1 MSGAA
6 SNRPGRSTAIGLAI
20 SVAASTAAAQDDP
33 PALEPRPALDFPPAS
48 AASPDL
54 LGFPV
59 HGSLSLRYL
68 LRNTSA
74 DTDQD
79 LYGFLDLDMGDPER
93 HLVTAHLLT
102 KAAWD
107 VDGDIHH
114 TGASTFDSLED
125 TYDDRLTGSV
135 YELYGE
141 YHGVESLEI
150 ARFGRQILDETPV
163 QTYLDGLRFDTAPQG
178 ERSLRFGAYA
188 GVPAHLYESSPEGDL
203 LFGAF
208 GEARPHRSNRTRL
221 DWMQVQD
228 DYLSSER
235 LNALVRLATWQQ
247 LGESLAVHGSYS
259 MLDWESR
266 DLDLRGSWMELDG
279 DTQVEVGYYQLLQ
292 TQQAEAIEFDPFFD
306 VAGEYNPFRELRAS
320 ASRGFGDHFT
330 LAAGAT
336 IRRLVDDD
344 DEGTFNHDFERWYLE
359 PSMSDWPIEGMTI
372 AVAGELWDDGEELIT
387 TVDATVDQQFTEE
400 TKGHVGTTYSL
411 YKYDFLTASERDHVR
426 TWFVGVETRATKA
439 VRLRFDYVYEIDAFD
454 HYNTF
459 RAAATWTF

>member
-1 MSGAA
+1 M
-6 SNRPGRSTAIGLAI
+6 L
-20 SVAASTAAAQDDP
+20 AASTATAQDDAPAATSP
-33 PALEPRPALDFPPAS
+33 PALEPRPALDLPAPD
-48 AASPDL
+48 ATADDL

-68 LRNTSA
+68 LRDSSH
-74 DTDQD
+74 DSDQD
-79 LYGFLDLDMGDPER
+79 LYGFLDLDMGDAER

-107 VDGDIHH
+107 VDGDIHT

-125 TYDDRLTGSV
+125 TYDDRFTGQV
-135 YELYGE
+135 FEAYGD

-150 ARFGRQILDETPV
+150 ARFGRQILGETPV
-163 QTYLDGLRFDTAPQG
+163 QTYLDGLRFDTAAKG
-178 ERSLRFGAYA
+178 ERSAKFGAYA
-188 GVPAHLYESSPEGDL
+188 GTPSHLYESSPEGDL

-208 GEARPHRSNRTRL
+208 GEARLLRSNRTRL

-228 DYLSSER
+228 DYLDSER

-247 LGESLAVHGSYS
+247 MSETVALYGSYS
-259 MLDWESR
+259 MLDWDSR
-266 DLDLRGSWMELDG
+266 DLDLRGSWTQLDG
-279 DTQVEVGYYQLLQ
+279 DTQVEVSYYQLLQ
-292 TQQAEAIEFDPFFD
+292 TQKAEAIEFDPFFEI
-306 VAGEYNPFRELRAS
+306 AGEYDPYRELRAS

-330 LAAGAT
+330 LAAGADV
-336 IRRLVDDD
+336 RRLVDDS
-344 DEGTFNHDFERWYLE
+344 DEGTYNHDFERWYLE
-359 PSMSDWPIEGMTI
+359 PSLSDWLVEGMTI
-372 AVAGELWDDGEELIT
+372 TVAGELWDDGEEVTT
-387 TVDATVDQQFTEE
+387 TVDASVVQQFTEE

-426 TWFVGVETRATKA
+426 TYFVGVETRATKA
-439 VRLRFDYVYEIDAFD
+439 VRLRFDYIHEIDAFD